1 VATST
6 LVSLIDELR
15 AATRRL
21 HEQAERSG
29 LIRTL
34 LSGNAS
40 QTDYALLLRNLLPAY
55 EAMERQ
61 LATLPDSHP
70 VATIRD
76 PRLYRARAIRA
87 DLATISGD
95 QWADLPLTDAG
106 REYEHRL
113 RSLQGT
119 GGCRI
124 AGHCY
129 TRYLGDLSGGQILR
143 RLLSRKPG
151 LPAAAMRF
159 YEFDL
164 DGSHGS
170 YKARYIAALDAIT
183 NDRYE
188 VDAIVDEA
196 IAAFRL
202 NISISEE
209 LASLGAQSDD
219 GGSAGPGTR

>member
-1 VATST
+1 MSTST
-6 LVSLIDELR
+6 FLSLIDELR
-15 AATRRL
+15 SATRRL

-29 LIRTL
+29 LVGNL

-40 QTDYALLLRNLLPAY
+40 KFEYALLLRNLLPAY

-61 LATLPDSHP
+61 LAALPDGHP

-87 DLATISGD
+87 DLAAISGD
-95 QWADLPLTDAG
+95 EWADLPLTDAG
-106 REYEHRL
+106 RKYEHRL
-113 RSLQGT
+113 RSLERA

-143 RLLSRKPG
+143 RLLSKKPG

-164 DGSHGS
+164 PGDRGV
-170 YKARYIAALDAIT
+170 YKAGYIEALNAIT
-183 NDRYE
+183 DDRHE
-188 VDAIVDEA
+188 IDAIVEEA
-196 IAAFRL
+196 VAAFRL
-202 NISISEE
+202 NIAVSEE
-209 LASLGAQSDD
+209 LASHAIQSED